1 MKPEGIWSTRLI
13 FKGIELHQ
21 IKRSSAFMRFS
32 NDWEQ
37 CSGKMKMANILEG
50 NYIKQS
56 KKDFKE
62 D

>member
-1 MKPEGIWSTRLI
+1 
-13 FKGIELHQ
+13 
-21 IKRSSAFMRFS
+21 MRRS
-32 NDWEQ
+32 NDWQQ